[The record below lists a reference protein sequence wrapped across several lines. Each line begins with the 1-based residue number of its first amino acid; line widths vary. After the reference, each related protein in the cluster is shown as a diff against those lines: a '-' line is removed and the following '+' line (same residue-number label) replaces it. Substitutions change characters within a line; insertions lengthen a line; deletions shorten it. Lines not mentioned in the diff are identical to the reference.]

1 MTVLAF
7 EKFYVQWLEEMKRR
21 FGRLRVALQ
30 EASVTDEDG
39 VAVLVQA
46 CHSHYCDYMDE
57 KIKLCKEDASFVVTG
72 MWRTPLEAGFLW
84 MGGWRPTTA
93 VVLAYSLMGMQI
105 ESELQKL
112 LDGIELPTMVA
123 LSARQLSMLDSL
135 QQTLRAAEDGI
146 SNELAV
152 LQMLLADQQMA
163 KATSADPPPSESKDL
178 SDVRVAMEPKLAG
191 LRDLLAG
198 AEKLRGETLRQ
209 MLNILRPAQ
218 AGQYALAAYEMTMA
232 VKKLGNQREC
242 NVQSARVA
250 LDTPTNI
257 RELASQGDANL
268 VQKVLESGVDP
279 SETDYDGRTP
289 LHLAACEGHTEC
301 VSLLVKKGADVNR
314 KDNFGM
320 TPLFEA
326 LRAGHDPIA
335 QILVE
340 NGAKTHLED
349 SGVELCKAAAKGDV
363 AYLSR
368 LVKHGVDPNVSDY
381 GHRTPLHVAA
391 AEGNPEVAEVLV
403 REGADVLAKDRR
415 GFTPLDEARVSDDQ
429 ATIQLLEDEVSKR
442 KAIDPVAM
450 QPNAS
455 IQRLADGDVSMQR
468 RKREDT

>member
-1 MTVLAF
+1 MSILTF

-30 EASVTDEDG
+30 QASIGEEKE

-46 CHSHYCDYMDE
+46 CHSHYCEYMDE
-57 KIKLCKEDASFVVTG
+57 KIKLCKEDASFVVAG

-112 LDGIELPTMVA
+112 LEGIELPTMAA

-135 QQTLRAAEDGI
+135 QQKLRAAEDGI
-146 SNELAV
+146 SNQLAV

-163 KATSADPPPSESKDL
+163 KAAAANPPPSESNDL
-178 SDVRVAMEPKLAG
+178 SDVREAMESKLAG
-191 LRDLLAG
+191 LRDLLAE
-198 AEKLRGETLRQ
+198 AEKLRGETIREI
-209 MLNILRPAQ
+209 LNILRPIQ
-218 AGQYALAAYEMTMA
+218 AGQYALAAYDMTMA
-232 VKKLGNQREC
+232 VKKLGNQREG
-242 NVQSARVA
+242 NIQSACVA
-250 LDTPTNI
+250 GGAPTNI
-257 RELASQGDANL
+257 RELASQGDVNL
-268 VQKVLESGVDP
+268 LQKALETGVDP
-279 SETDYDGRTP
+279 SEADYDGRTP
-289 LHLAACEGHTEC
+289 LHLAACEGHTDC
-301 VSLLVKKGADVNR
+301 VSLLIKKGADVNR

-326 LRAGHDPIA
+326 LRAGHDPAA

-349 SGVELCKAAAKGDV
+349 SGIELCRAAASGDV

-368 LVKHGVDPNVSDY
+368 LVKYGVDPNVTDY

-391 AEGNPEVAEVLV
+391 AEGNPQAAEVLV

-442 KAIDPVAM
+442 
-450 QPNAS
+450 NAADVS
-455 IQRLADGDVSMQR
+455 LQRQDVSMQR
-468 RKREDT
+468 QADEDT